1 MAGVV
6 CENCGTTNPPGR
18 QFCENCD
25 GFLDWTGTPAPAPA
39 AAPAPSAPPPPQ
51 ARAQPT
57 APPPPPP
64 PQHRPTAPPPPAPSQ
79 APPPGPAAPPPHP
92 GAVFTPVATPPPSA
106 APLQRMCS
114 NCGTTSDPARRFCRR
129 CGTWLVTPTLVAPA
143 PPARLRT
150 RLRRRWWGG
159 TTGAYT
165 GDLTRGT
172 VAFRVLA
179 VVLALALVTGVLALA
194 GWHPIR
200 RTTDLVGHVLGSGRV
215 DGVRAVAVPADA
227 LPGHPAEWAVDDV
240 RGRGFA
246 TRWTS
251 GSSGDP
257 AAACASAT
265 PAPATA
271 SSLELTLPRP
281 TDVREIGV
289 EAGLPADDPQLA
301 ARWRPQT
308 IELHWSTGACQVVQ
322 LAKTPDLQR
331 FPVEQQSPVTGVTV
345 VVVAGYPPDTQGSD
359 RLDIG
364 EVTFW
369 QR

>member
-1 MAGVV
+1 M
-6 CENCGTTNPPGR
+6 
-18 QFCENCD
+18 
-25 GFLDWTGTPAPAPA
+25 
-39 AAPAPSAPPPPQ
+39 
-51 ARAQPT
+51 
-57 APPPPPP
+57 
-64 PQHRPTAPPPPAPSQ
+64 
-79 APPPGPAAPPPHP
+79 
-92 GAVFTPVATPPPSA
+92 FTPVATPPPSA
-106 APLQRMCS
+106 APMQRMCS
-114 NCGTTSDPARRFCRR
+114 NCGTVSDSTRRFCRR

-172 VAFRVLA
+172 VAFRILS

-200 RTTDLVGHVLGSGRV
+200 RATDLVGHVLGSGRV
-215 DGVRAVAVPADA
+215 DGVKALSVPADA

-240 RGRGFA
+240 RGRGFT

-257 AAACASAT
+257 AAACVSAT

-281 TDVREIGV
+281 TDVREIGF
-289 EAGLPADDPQLA
+289 EAGLPPDDPQLA

-308 IELHWSTGACQVVQ
+308 LELHWSTGACQVVQ
-322 LAKTPDLQR
+322 LAKSHELQR
-331 FPVEQQSPVTGVTV
+331 FAVEQQSPVTAVTV
-345 VVVAGYPPDTQGSD
+345 VIVAGYPPDTQGSD